1 MKKLS
6 ALALILVMSVSTT
19 AGALADSLGL
29 GVVTNIASSKSA
41 AIDAD
46 GAGQVDTTICTL
58 VVDENGVIVEI
69 EFDMTQTEVTFNAKG
84 EITADLGGDYLSKYE
99 LGEAY
104 GMKKA
109 SGIGKEWFEQV
120 DALVAYCTGKTLDQV
135 LSGVSEDKSSAVA
148 EDLKAGATLHLNDF
162 IAALEKAYAAA
173 TAK

>member
-19 AGALADSLGL
+19 AGALADTLGL
-29 GVVTNIASSKSA
+29 GVVTNIASSASA
-41 AIDAD
+41 AADAD

-58 VVDENGVIVEI
+58 TVDENGVIVEI
-69 EFDMTQTEVTFNAKG
+69 EFDMTQTQVTFNAKG
-84 EITADLGGDYLSKYE
+84 EITADLNGEYLSKYE

-109 SGIGKEWFEQV
+109 SSISKEWFEQV

-135 LSGVSEDKSSAVA
+135 LQGVSEDKSSAVA

-173 TAK
+173 TKK